1 MSMGNNSRSSLDSKP
16 PLMGLSHDDWDK
28 FVVIAFCCTF
38 VVIAFYS
45 FVVIAFCCNSIFV
58 WSHYHTTGYFY
69 SQRRKDTST
78 IKRSDEHDHSQVIKF
93 SMPPGMIH

>member
-28 FVVIAFCCTF
+28 FVVIAFCCKF

-45 FVVIAFCCNSIFV
+45 FVVIAFSCGLSI
-58 WSHYHTTGYFY
+58 
-69 SQRRKDTST
+69 
-78 IKRSDEHDHSQVIKF
+78 IPQVTFIPKGEKI
-93 SMPPGMIH
+93 PLQ